1 MVVSVARR
9 QSGKAAPGW
18 HPGYKLR
25 HLLISNA
32 RLTTPDTR
40 QVAAA
45 ADKNDKGS
53 LRCPCRSLHSHSII
67 NKPPEPA
74 WLKGLAEID
83 MGLTVT
89 STVNRVELLLTREID
104 RFAG

>member
-1 MVVSVARR
+1 MRAFWCIRPAGASL
-9 QSGKAAPGW
+9 GW
-18 HPGYKLR
+18 L
-25 HLLISNA
+25 
-32 RLTTPDTR
+32 PD
-40 QVAAA
+40 
-45 ADKNDKGS
+45 
-53 LRCPCRSLHSHSII
+53 HSHSII

-89 STVNRVELLLTREID
+89 STVNRVELLLTQEID